1 MKRSPSRPATWLT
14 RTYPMTLIVRD
25 FSRPV
30 TAEKIIDYRT
40 AHGAF
45 RSVDELDEVP
55 GIGPARVEQLR
66 GLVVP

>member
-1 MKRSPSRPATWLT
+1 MFPSRSLPVGRHSGTPAQPGVLA
-14 RTYPMTLIVRD
+14 L
-25 FSRPV
+25 

>member
-1 MKRSPSRPATWLT
+1 MQLSVATVEQLD
-14 RTYPMTLIVRD
+14 TLPGIG
-25 FSRPV
+25 PV
-30 TAEKIIDYRT
+30 TAEKIVKYRT

-55 GIGPARVEQLR
+55 GIGPSRVEQLR